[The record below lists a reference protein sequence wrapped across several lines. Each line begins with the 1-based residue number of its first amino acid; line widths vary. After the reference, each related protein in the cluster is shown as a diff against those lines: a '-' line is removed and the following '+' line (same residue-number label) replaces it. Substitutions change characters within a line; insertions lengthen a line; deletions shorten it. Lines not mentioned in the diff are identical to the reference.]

1 MENTTSRYLSKFIE
15 EDLSLHSLKSLTED
29 LNVSHR
35 TVERWITIL
44 ENLYLCFRIPSH
56 SNELKDGPVLPFP
69 KLCKEL

>member
-35 TVERWITIL
+35 IVECWITIL
-44 ENLYLCFRIPSH
+44 ENLYLCFRIPSYG
-56 SNELKDGPVLPFP
+56 NELKDGPVLPFP